1 MKFKGTFEELEALF
15 AEAGFEGTWSKKND
29 TQHQF
34 EFKSG
39 GYFNWYNSKKGSV
52 VIQGNSDE
60 KEYITSLVVP
70 ILDGVATTT
79 PRAMATTKV
88 KNNRVFVVYGHDQ
101 TARTQLETMLR
112 RWGLEPLILD
122 QLPSKGQTI
131 IEKLEEYSED
141 VGFAVVLA
149 TPDDQGHRRDY
160 PDEITFRARQN
171 VVLELG
177 MMLKYLGRHKV
188 AILLKGQENMEKPSD
203 IHGLIYIPFKD
214 DLQKEAGP
222 NLAKEMIEQGFN
234 IAVKD
239 L

>member
-1 MKFKGTFEELEALF
+1 MKFKGTFEELETLF
-15 AEAGFEGTWSKKND
+15 AEAGFDGRWSKKSD

-34 EFKSG
+34 EFNSG
-39 GYFNWYNSKKGSV
+39 GYFNWYDSKKGTV
-52 VIQGNSDE
+52 LIQGNADE
-60 KEYITSLVVP
+60 KEHINSLILPV
-70 ILDGVATTT
+70 LDGLAVTTSRT
-79 PRAMATTKV
+79 VTKLRS

-222 NLAKEMIEQGFN
+222 NLAKEMIEQGFD
-234 IAVKD
+234 ITVKN